1 MVDVTDATFEQE
13 VMARSMQVPVVID
26 LWATWCQPCVALGPI
41 IERAVAATNGRVVL
55 AKVDVDANPQI
66 GAAFRVQS
74 IPAVFAMHQQK
85 IVDQFLG
92 AQPEAFVTEFVNKLL
107 PTKEETEVERLL
119 SLGDEAS
126 LRAAL
131 ELEPGNEVVTCALAE
146 LLVMAGETDE
156 AQALLAKIPETA
168 EVRRVLAMAR
178 TGLSDASALDVE
190 GELTSLLDRVKDDDD
205 ARQRYVDLLAVLGP
219 DDPRTA
225 DYRRKLT
232 TRLF

>member
-41 IERAVAATNGRVVL
+41 IERAVAATDGKVVL

-66 GAAFRVQS
+66 GSAFRVQS

-92 AQPEAFVTEFVNKLL
+92 AQPEAFVTEFVNRLL

-119 SLGDEAS
+119 ALGDETS

-131 ELEPGNEVVTCALAE
+131 ELEPDNEAVNCALAE
-146 LLVMAGETDE
+146 LLVAAGAGDE
-156 AQALLAKIPETA
+156 AQALLAKIPETP
-168 EVRRVLAMAR
+168 EVRRVLAIAR
-178 TGLSDASALDVE
+178 TGLSDASGIDVE
-190 GELTSLLDRVKDDDD
+190 SELLSLLDRVKDDDD
-205 ARQRYVDLLAVLGP
+205 ARQRYVDLLAVLGS

-225 DYRRKLT
+225 DFRRKLT
-232 TRLF
+232 ARLY

>member
-41 IERAVAATNGRVVL
+41 IERAVAATNGQVVL
-55 AKVDVDANPQI
+55 AKVDVDANPQV

-131 ELEPGNEVVTCALAE
+131 ELEPTNEVVTCALAE
-146 LLVMAGETDE
+146 LLVVAGETDQ

-190 GELTSLLDRVKDDDD
+190 GELSSLLDRVKDDDD

>member
-41 IERAVAATNGRVVL
+41 IERAVAATNGQVVL

-131 ELEPGNEVVTCALAE
+131 ELEPTNEVVTCALAE
-146 LLVMAGETDE
+146 LLVVAGETDQT
-156 AQALLAKIPETA
+156 QALLAKIPETA

>member
-41 IERAVAATNGRVVL
+41 IERAVAATNGQVVL
-55 AKVDVDANPQI
+55 AKVDVDANPQV

-131 ELEPGNEVVTCALAE
+131 ELEPTNEVVTCALAE
-146 LLVMAGETDE
+146 LLVVAGETDQ

>member
-41 IERAVAATNGRVVL
+41 IERAVAATNGQVVL

-156 AQALLAKIPETA
+156 AQVLLAKIPETA

>member
-41 IERAVAATNGRVVL
+41 IERAVAATNGQVVL

>member
-1 MVDVTDATFEQE
+1 MVDVTDASFEQE

-26 LWATWCQPCVALGPI
+26 LWAEWCGPCKTLGPI
-41 IERAVAATNGRVVL
+41 LERVIGATNGQVVL
-55 AKVDVDANPQI
+55 AKVDVDANPQV
-66 GAAFRVQS
+66 ANAFRVQS
-74 IPAVFAMHQQK
+74 IPAVYAMHQQK

-92 AQPEAFVTEFVNKLL
+92 AQPEAFVVEWIDKLL
-107 PTKEETEVERLL
+107 PTKEETEVERLFA
-119 SLGDEAS
+119 LGDETS

-131 ELEPGNEVVTCALAE
+131 ELEPDNEHVACALAE
-146 LLVMAGETDE
+146 VLVAAGSPDE
-156 AQALLAKIPETA
+156 ATQLLAKFPETP

-178 TGLSDASALDVE
+178 TGLSDAADLDVE
-190 GELTSLLDRVKDDDD
+190 AELLGLLDRVKDDDD

-232 TRLF
+232 ARLF

>member
-41 IERAVAATNGRVVL
+41 IERAVAATNGQVVL
-55 AKVDVDANPQI
+55 AKVDVDANPQV

-146 LLVMAGETDE
+146 LLVVAGETDE

-190 GELTSLLDRVKDDDD
+190 GELSSLLDRVKDDDD

>member
-41 IERAVAATNGRVVL
+41 IERAVAATNGQVVL
-55 AKVDVDANPQI
+55 AKVDVDANRQV

-131 ELEPGNEVVTCALAE
+131 ELEPTNEVVTCALAE
-146 LLVMAGETDE
+146 LLVVAGETDQ

-190 GELTSLLDRVKDDDD
+190 GELSSLLDRVKDDDD

>member
-146 LLVMAGETDE
+146 LLVVAGETDE

>member
-41 IERAVAATNGRVVL
+41 IERAVAATNGQVVL
-55 AKVDVDANPQI
+55 AKVDVDANPQV

-146 LLVMAGETDE
+146 LLVVAGETDE

>member
-41 IERAVAATNGRVVL
+41 IERAVAATNGQVVL

-131 ELEPGNEVVTCALAE
+131 ELEPTNEVVTCALAE
-146 LLVMAGETDE
+146 LLVVAGETDQ

>member
-1 MVDVTDATFEQE
+1 MISQKYANRVIFENRE
-13 VMARSMQVPVVID
+13 VPLTERSTP
-26 LWATWCQPCVALGPI
+26 PH
-41 IERAVAATNGRVVL
+41 VL
-55 AKVDVDANPQI
+55 
-66 GAAFRVQS
+66 F
-74 IPAVFAMHQQK
+74 
-85 IVDQFLG
+85 
-92 AQPEAFVTEFVNKLL
+92 
-107 PTKEETEVERLL
+107 
-119 SLGDEAS
+119 SLGDQQASFEILREAS
-126 LRAAL
+126 LSS
-131 ELEPGNEVVTCALAE
+131 ELVEAIELAKQVFPETEPEPELVV
-146 LLVMAGETDE
+146 AGETDE

>member
-41 IERAVAATNGRVVL
+41 IERAVAATNGQVVL
-55 AKVDVDANPQI
+55 AKVDVDANPQV

-131 ELEPGNEVVTCALAE
+131 ELEPTNEVVTCALAE
-146 LLVMAGETDE
+146 LLVVAGETDQ

-225 DYRRKLT
+225 DYRRRLT